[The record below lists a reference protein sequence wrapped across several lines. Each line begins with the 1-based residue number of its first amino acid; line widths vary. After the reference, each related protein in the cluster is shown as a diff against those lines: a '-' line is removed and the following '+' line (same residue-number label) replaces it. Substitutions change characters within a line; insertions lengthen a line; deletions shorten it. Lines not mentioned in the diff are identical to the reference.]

1 MRVLLAGG
9 ALALAAA
16 GNAQTINPPA
26 GASGAAQVRLTVD
39 ALSRCLVREEPAKV
53 AAFLK
58 LVPGSR
64 ASRDAA
70 RRLESDNCMVAA
82 TVEPADAALRGGL
95 FTALYRSEFAAAAEP
110 LRETGPDLKAEV
122 TGLPADVAAAYV
134 SSRSFAEC
142 VVRANPGEARALVLA
157 DPASAAEAAA
167 AKALTPA
174 IAGCLPAGQTL
185 NLTKSTLVSLVA
197 EMLFRLSGGTV
208 AGAGGK
214 A

>member
-1 MRVLLAGG
+1 MRALLTGG
-9 ALALAAA
+9 ALALAVA

-26 GASGAAQVRLTVD
+26 GVAGAAQVRLTVD
-39 ALSRCLVREEPAKV
+39 ALGRCLVREEPAKV

-70 RRLESDNCMVAA
+70 RKLESDNCMVAG
-82 TVEPADAALRGGL
+82 TVEPADAALRGSL
-95 FTALYRSEFAAAAEP
+95 FTALYRSAFGAAAEP
-110 LRETGPDLKAEV
+110 LKDTGPDLKAEAA
-122 TGLPADVAAAYV
+122 GQPAEIAAAYV
-134 SSRSFAEC
+134 ASRSFAEC
-142 VVRANPGEARALVLA
+142 VVRANPEGARALVLA
-157 DPASAAEAAA
+157 DPAGPAEAAA

-197 EMLFRLSGGTV
+197 EMLFRLSGGTI
-208 AGAGGK
+208 ADPK